1 MLRPLYTG
9 RNKSQYSLS
18 ERLGGNQSTSS
29 CSKEEEN
36 SFFQLEMKN
45 SSVVQPVD

>member
-9 RNKSQYSLS
+9 RIKFQYSLS
-18 ERLGGNQSTSS
+18 ERLGGNQSRSG
-29 CSKEEEN
+29 CSKEDKN
-36 SFFQLEMKN
+36 SFFLLEIKN